1 MTQQLTKGLYSLLL
15 GLVLLVTGCQ
25 THRQV
30 VEQAHESFWQG
41 DLERS
46 GLELAKAA
54 ERPRNDLA
62 VLQLDQAMVEF
73 QKGNFADSQH
83 LLKQVRGELSAIP
96 PASETARSAVS
107 YLTDDTRRAYTG
119 EDHEKLLLPAM
130 LALNSLLR
138 ADGDAVAYAHQLG
151 DECAALLD
159 NRPLEPIAAEPVPTP
174 PTPAQPTVN
183 PAVTLNPAVTVNP
196 AVAGPPTATMIPA
209 GPTNQAEPVQQVVL
223 SDTPPAM
230 PLVPKIDPIRF
241 ELAFGPLLRAVI
253 RGQSVLNH
261 DDVIRHLQTANDWRP
276 GSEFL
281 QLELARAVAG
291 QQAPQGYGSL
301 YVIALV
307 GRGPRKVTGTE
318 EVTSQALLVADQL
331 LSALGDYTLPPTV
344 APIKIARIELA
355 PITVE
360 SLRISINRQEM
371 GLTENVGDIGRLA
384 VARQKEL
391 MPQIVGRAVARR
403 VLKKGIIVAGKSASG
418 ADKESGND
426 LTSLLYTAAGVAW
439 EAAEQADLRGW
450 SLLPGSIQV
459 YRVDLPC
466 GAHQLDLRGEL
477 QGRTVSSRFGTP
489 VQIRDGQATFAIAT
503 LPDQQATGRVFAT
516 Q

>member
-1 MTQQLTKGLYSLLL
+1 MAPQLGKRVRALLLGASLLL
-15 GLVLLVTGCQ
+15 AGCQ

-30 VEQAHESFWQG
+30 VEQAHESFWHG
-41 DLERS
+41 DLNRS
-46 GLELAKAA
+46 GAELAKAA

-62 VLQLDQAMVEF
+62 VLKLDQAMVEF
-73 QKGNFADSQH
+73 QKGNFADSQQ
-83 LLKQVRGELSAIP
+83 LLKQVRSDLAAIP
-96 PASETARSAVS
+96 PVSETARSAVS
-107 YLTDDTRRAYTG
+107 FLTDDTRRAYTG
-119 EDHEKLLLPAM
+119 EDHEKLLLQAL

-151 DECAALLD
+151 AECTALLD
-159 NRPLEPIAAEPVPTP
+159 SRPLEPIAAEAVNEPAVPVQPVSAEVSGSSPTP
-174 PTPAQPTVN
+174 SSP
-183 PAVTLNPAVTVNP
+183 
-196 AVAGPPTATMIPA
+196 
-209 GPTNQAEPVQQVVL
+209 QVVL
-223 SDTPPAM
+223 GDSPSPALSTAPPPA
-230 PLVPKIDPIRF
+230 PLVPKIDPVRF

-281 QLELARAVAG
+281 QTELARARAG

-307 GRGPRKVTGTE
+307 GRGPKKVTGTE
-318 EVTSQALLVADQL
+318 EVTSQALLVADQI

-355 PITVE
+355 PVTVE
-360 SLRISINRQEM
+360 SLRVSINREEL

-384 VARQKEL
+384 VARQQEL

-418 ADKESGND
+418 ADKDSGND

-450 SLLPGSIQV
+450 SLLPGSIQI
-459 YRVDLPC
+459 YRVDLPV
-466 GAHQLDLRGEL
+466 GTHQLDLRGEL
-477 QGRTVSSRFGTP
+477 QGRTVSSRFGAAVP
-489 VQIRDGQATFAIAT
+489 IRDGQATFAIAT
-503 LPDQQATGRVFAT
+503 LPDKQASGRVFVT